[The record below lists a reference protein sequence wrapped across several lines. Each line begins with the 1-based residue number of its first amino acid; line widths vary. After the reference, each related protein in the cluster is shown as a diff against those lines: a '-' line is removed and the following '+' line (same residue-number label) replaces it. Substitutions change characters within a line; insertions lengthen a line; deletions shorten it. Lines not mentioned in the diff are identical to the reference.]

1 MLQVTEMA
9 LSMLCRVSVL
19 NIFLRRDIVGLD
31 QWFANVKEMFQYIR
45 FRNDEGMAYLNID
58 PKVAVKARSEKRR

>member
-19 NIFLRRDIVGLD
+19 NILLRRDIVGLD
-31 QWFANVKEMFQYIR
+31 QWFANIKEMFQYIR

>member
-1 MLQVTEMA
+1 MLQVTEIA

-31 QWFANVKEMFQYIR
+31 QWFANIKEMFQYIR

>member
-1 MLQVTEMA
+1 MA

-31 QWFANVKEMFQYIR
+31 QWFANIKEMFQYIR

-58 PKVAVKARSEKRR
+58 PKVTVKARSEKRR

>member
-31 QWFANVKEMFQYIR
+31 QWFANIKEMFQYIR

>member
-31 QWFANVKEMFQYIR
+31 QWFANIKEMFQYIR

-58 PKVAVKARSEKRR
+58 PKVAVKARS

>member
-1 MLQVTEMA
+1 MA

-31 QWFANVKEMFQYIR
+31 QWFANIKEMFQYIR

>member
-1 MLQVTEMA
+1 
-9 LSMLCRVSVL
+9 MLCRVSVL

-31 QWFANVKEMFQYIR
+31 QWFANIKEMFQYIR

>member
-1 MLQVTEMA
+1 M
-9 LSMLCRVSVL
+9 L

-31 QWFANVKEMFQYIR
+31 QWFANIKEMFQYIR

-58 PKVAVKARSEKRR
+58 PKVAVKARS